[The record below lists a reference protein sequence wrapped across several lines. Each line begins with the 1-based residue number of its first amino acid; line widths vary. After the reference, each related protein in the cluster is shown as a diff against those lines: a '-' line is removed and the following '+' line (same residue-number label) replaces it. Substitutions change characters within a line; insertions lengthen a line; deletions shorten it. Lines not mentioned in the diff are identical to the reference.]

1 LPVPPAGRTMDDAT
15 LIAEKVAAAREAV
28 AESEADCWLT
38 FARETTEIAEPCLP
52 FLLGFDV
59 VWPTAVVVTP
69 ERSVTILGRHDAP
82 NAEQLGVHDVRPYDE
97 SIAEDLV
104 GTIEEIDPDRIALN
118 VSEDDTVADGL
129 THGMYRRLQ
138 EVLDGTG
145 YEESF
150 VSAEPI
156 VARVRGRKSAAEY
169 ERIVTAAEETE
180 RLLAAAV
187 DAWTPETTE
196 AEFSEF
202 LHERM
207 READYGSAWSWDY
220 CPTVHAGGAAPV
232 GHTLPGDRTVPPG
245 EVLHVDFGVTVDGYA
260 ADMQR
265 LYYRPQEA
273 GESIPADLQA
283 AYEDVRAAIDAGAA
297 ALGPGAVGHEV
308 DSAARAELTD
318 RGWPAFQHAFGHQ
331 VGRNAHDG
339 GTLLGPQWDRYGGLP
354 DREVAVDEVYTME
367 LGVETEWGYLGQE
380 EMVRITEDGHEFVV
394 DPQTEFRRLAP

>member
-1 LPVPPAGRTMDDAT
+1 MDDDT
-15 LIAEKVAAAREAV
+15 LIVEKVGAAREAV
-28 AESEADCWLT
+28 ADAEADCWLT

-59 VWPTAVVVTP
+59 VWPTVVVVTP
-69 ERSVTILGRHDAP
+69 DRSVAILGRHDAP
-82 NAEQLGVHDVRPYDE
+82 NAEALGVHDVRPYDE
-97 SIAEDLV
+97 SIEGDLV
-104 GTIEEIDPDRIALN
+104 AALAEIDPDRIAVN

-138 EVLDGTG
+138 ELLDGTG

-150 VSAEPI
+150 VSAEGI
-156 VARVRGRKSAAEY
+156 VARMRGRKSATEY
-169 ERIVTAAEETE
+169 DRIATAAAETE
-180 RLLAAAV
+180 RLLGEAV

-196 AEFSEF
+196 AAFSEF

-207 READYGSAWSWDY
+207 READYGAAWSWDY
-220 CPTVHAGGAAPV
+220 CPTVHAGGASPV

-265 LYYRPQEA
+265 LYYRPLAE
-273 GESIPADLQA
+273 GDSVPDDLQA

-297 ALGPGAVGHEV
+297 LLEPGAVGHAV
-308 DSAARAELTD
+308 DAAAREELID

-339 GTLLGPQWDRYGGLP
+339 GTLLGPTWDRYGDLP
-354 DREVAVDEVYTME
+354 SREVGVDEVYTME

-380 EMVRITEDGHEFVV
+380 EMVRITENGHEFVV
-394 DPQTEFRRLAP
+394 DPQTEFRRLEP